1 MVYGGKTKAC
11 LPSFSDA
18 GRAHP
23 LPYENHRQNQA
34 TQNILAASLEQ
45 CQAVFYFC
53 ARLPQLRQCGIVTL
67 MHIENKE

>member
-1 MVYGGKTKAC
+1 MLGGHT
-11 LPSFSDA
+11 LS
-18 GRAHP
+18 

-45 CQAVFYFC
+45 CQAVFYFALDSSIETVWDC
-53 ARLPQLRQCGIVTL
+53 HL